1 MRTLTHAVVILMVLF
16 LTACGGQ
23 QKQEGQVAADKT
35 VAAAAA
41 EPAPGEVMPM
51 SQADW
56 AGLTTGKVTFVE
68 LWGVWCGPCIQSMPA
83 VQAHWE
89 HYKDNPDFRM
99 MVVNTAWH
107 GDNLER
113 VQGWLSKNSRYTFP
127 VYVEDRG
134 QEAHLAMVNRVN
146 SIPRSLVYNKKGEL
160 VFNDHPSKLTHEFLD
175 QLLAE

>member
-1 MRTLTHAVVILMVLF
+1 MRFVILMVLF

-89 HYKDNPDFRM
+89 HYKDNPDFRIDGGQYRL
-99 MVVNTAWH
+99 ARRQP
-107 GDNLER
+107 GARAGLAFQEFA
-113 VQGWLSKNSRYTFP
+113 LYTFP